1 MKRCSVRELVSISIA
16 ASFFLLGMVRST
28 CCARE
33 RGKATAIGVLG
44 DSYSDEYQFYP
55 PDRSTARNWV
65 EILARTRGLSFG
77 RYSAQSRGEPRNQG
91 YEFNW
96 SRSDATTA
104 DLITSGQHTGLAE
117 QVARGQV
124 DVVVIFI
131 GGNDFIDALHSRDA
145 AKVVQPVLSR
155 AMANLR
161 IAIETILKA
170 SPHVQVLV
178 ATLPNVLELPEFAE
192 HLEQGRLSPS
202 LAASYAAEIKR
213 YNAEIR
219 TFALGT
225 PRVVLL
231 DLALLA
237 RLAPRPDGDHLRI
250 CGRPLDRT
258 HPQNHPDHVFLGDS
272 RHVGTLTQAV
282 MANLV
287 IHTLN
292 SRLNARIKPLSVA
305 EILDLT
311 RTTTQ
316 VVTRDS
322 SVFPSRPHRS
332 TD

>member
-16 ASFFLLGMVRST
+16 ASFLLLGMVRST
-28 CCARE
+28 CCASE
-33 RGKATAIGVLG
+33 CGKASAIGVLG

-55 PDRSTARNWV
+55 PDRSTAQNWV

-124 DVVVIFI
+124 DIVVIFI
-131 GGNDFIDALHSRDA
+131 GGNDFINALHSRDA
-145 AKVVQPVLSR
+145 ATVVQSILSR
-155 AMANLR
+155 ALANLR
-161 IAIETILKA
+161 LAVETILKA

-178 ATLPNVLELPEFAE
+178 ATLPNILELPEFAGPL
-192 HLEQGRLSPS
+192 HQGRLSPR
-202 LAASYAAEIKR
+202 LAASYTAEIGR
-213 YNAEIR
+213 YNAEVR

-237 RLAPRPDGDHLRI
+237 RLAPRPDGDHVRI
-250 CGRPLDRT
+250 CGRTLDRT
-258 HPQNHPDHVFLGDS
+258 HAQNDPDHVFLGDA

-292 SRLNARIKPLSVA
+292 SRFDARIKPVSVA
-305 EILDLT
+305 ETLDLT
-311 RTTTQ
+311 RPTTQ

-322 SVFPSRPHRS
+322 PVLPPRPHRS